1 MPWCKLNVARAV
13 LVVLAVSCES
23 STEIVSRL
31 TYAGVL
37 NGAQEK
43 PNATTSTATGQASV
57 VVNSLGSLS
66 YSVTW
71 TGLSGAITGAHIHG
85 PADSNST
92 ASVLIDFQAL
102 PAGSA
107 GQAITLTAAGSAS
120 GTVNVKGSSV
130 ITAAVSGDSLHRLL
144 SVGLLYVNVH
154 TAANPTGEIRA
165 QLRKQ

>member
-71 TGLSGAITGAHIHG
+71 TGLSGAKRGHISTGRRTQTAP
-85 PADSNST
+85 PAS
-92 ASVLIDFQAL
+92 
-102 PAGSA
+102 
-107 GQAITLTAAGSAS
+107 
-120 GTVNVKGSSV
+120 
-130 ITAAVSGDSLHRLL
+130 
-144 SVGLLYVNVH
+144 
-154 TAANPTGEIRA
+154 
-165 QLRKQ
+165 